1 MKLKKIASLMLA
13 GIMAVSMLTACG
25 NTVSEKPEDPTEE
38 PDVVVSAATDMLYS
52 ELSGSAK
59 ARVTAVA
66 NDKLDTVLAEAADK
80 YWDYNSPAGFD
91 HVFKVDR
98 WRISGAVQSGM
109 GANYNSIMDFDRK
122 ATSDKSATEVFVVD
136 ASTSDAY
143 VMELLAERIDKFV
156 DRLPEIS
163 GGHDNHGAWNDYV
176 YSYDISASIAEKT
189 VTFAGVETGIKY
201 VALYMVQN
209 VAENA

>member
-13 GIMAVSMLTACG
+13 GVMAVSMLAGCS
-25 NTVSEKPEDPTEE
+25 TVSEKPEDPTEE

-91 HVFKVDR
+91 WVFKVDD
-98 WRISGAVQSGM
+98 WRISDAVKSGM
-109 GANYNSIMDFDRK
+109 GANYKSIMDFNRE

-156 DRLPEIS
+156 DTLPGIS
-163 GGHDNHGAWNDYV
+163 GGKDNWDEWNDYV

-189 VTFAGVETGIKY
+189 VTLAGVETGIKY